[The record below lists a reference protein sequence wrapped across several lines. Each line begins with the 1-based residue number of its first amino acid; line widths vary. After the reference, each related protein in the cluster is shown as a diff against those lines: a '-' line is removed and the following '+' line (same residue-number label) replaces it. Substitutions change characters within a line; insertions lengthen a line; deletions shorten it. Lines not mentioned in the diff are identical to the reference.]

1 MYMYSS
7 IISSLVSSCS
17 SLMKNTLLTIQ
28 NKTKKKKKK
37 KEKPVTYCP
46 YMHRISSTIVKTS
59 FTFMNICCEYGWC
72 RREWNS

>member
-28 NKTKKKKKK
+28 NKRKKKK
-37 KEKPVTYCP
+37 KEEKAVTYCL
-46 YMHRISSTIVKTS
+46 YMHCISSTIVKTS